1 MAVKTV
7 NAQGFDVT
15 MALGQTAQ
23 VRQTAANGSQS
34 FGEVLNKASSE
45 MTEKSQSVAKN
56 EEPTKPQT
64 ETGSKK
70 TEDLEEN
77 PKQTD
82 SMEETEA
89 SPEAVKEVVKE
100 LVDDADSMEA
110 KDMPDEK
117 PVVIQTQEEPD
128 NMTTEQIADALSRII
143 EQIKQLLGVSD
154 EEVLAGMESIGM
166 EQADLLNIDNVAQ
179 LLTAVAGEG
188 ETISFVTNEDLY
200 AALQEMTTTVE
211 QVSSQLLE
219 DTGLTQE
226 ELDAVLQ
233 KLTQMPKPVQEEP
246 LQPIEPDGEPGVTDT
261 VNKDAVLPQKEV
273 PTVVIEENA
282 APMQEKETAHKQSAA
297 ETVQRQYENQQ
308 ENPTNGTVKL
318 QSQKPEHEAGRQG
331 KSDDFNGQQGTAYR
345 FGDNL
350 EAFKETTQTA
360 AQIPVSYTSQT
371 VDSII
376 RQLADFVKIVRNEK
390 LTEMELQLHP
400 ASLGT
405 VNVSLVTKGGSVTA
419 EFTTQNEA
427 VRAAIE
433 SQVSQLVTNL
443 EEQGV
448 KVEAVEV
455 SVASHEMERNLEEDS
470 QNDQS
475 RQEQEERQRVP
486 GTRRNS
492 INFNSFADGDEI
504 AEEMQGADDAT
515 RIAMELMAANGNSM
529 DLMA

>member
-7 NAQGFDVT
+7 NVQGFDAT

-23 VRQTAANGSQS
+23 VRQTAKSGTQS
-34 FGEVLNKASSE
+34 FGEVLNKVSS
-45 MTEKSQSVAKN
+45 KVADKN
-56 EEPTKPQT
+56 QQIAPKEGQKNPEADTNS
-64 ETGSKK
+64 EK
-70 TEDLEEN
+70 TEGLEKN
-77 PKQTD
+77 PKQND
-82 SMEETEA
+82 STQETNDSSDVTQENVDNVEEKDIPDKTLTVEETQEA
-89 SPEAVKEVVKE
+89 
-100 LVDDADSMEA
+100 
-110 KDMPDEK
+110 PDE
-117 PVVIQTQEEPD
+117 
-128 NMTTEQIADALSRII
+128 MTTEQIADALAQII

-154 EEVLAGMESIGM
+154 EEVLAGMENIGL
-166 EQADLLNIDNVAQ
+166 EPADLLNADNMAQ
-179 LLTAVAGEG
+179 LLTAIAGEG

-211 QVSSQLLE
+211 NVSSQLLE

-226 ELDAVLQ
+226 ELDAVLA
-233 KLTQMPKPVQEEP
+233 KLAQEQNPVQEEP
-246 LQPIEPDGEPGVTDT
+246 VQSTGFEQGTGMT
-261 VNKDAVLPQKEV
+261 DAVNEDAALSQEGIPAVVVEGDETLQQQKETSKDE
-273 PTVVIEENA
+273 PTQKQYEEL
-282 APMQEKETAHKQSAA
+282 P
-297 ETVQRQYENQQ
+297 ENQQ
-308 ENPTNGTVKL
+308 ENPTDGTVKV
-318 QSQKPEHEAGRQG
+318 QTQKAEHHANRQG
-331 KSDDFNGQQGTAYR
+331 KSDDFKGQQDMTHS
-345 FGDNL
+345 FGENL
-350 EAFKETTQTA
+350 ENSKMTTSVTTETA
-360 AQIPVSYTSQT
+360 VSYTSQN
-371 VDSII
+371 VESII
-376 RQLADFVKIVRNEK
+376 KQLADFVKIIRNEN

-405 VNVSLVTKGGSVTA
+405 VNVSLVTKGGAVTA

-455 SVASHEMERNLEEDS
+455 SVASHEMERNLDENN

-475 RQEQEERQRVP
+475 RQEQEERQRVS

-492 INFNSFADGDEI
+492 INFNSFVDGDEI

-515 RIAMELMAANGNSM
+515 RIAMELMAANGNSV